1 MTSSAK
7 TPETFTEDANASNSQ
22 QVRLPALAMLGVGSM
37 GKSILAGLQSP
48 GVSTA
53 GPIRVTTH
61 SQSSAEQ
68 FESVENVSAL
78 SVEARADAN
87 RLAVQDAD
95 IVVLAVKPWMIHD
108 VLHEVANDLKNGA
121 TVVSVAAGIT
131 LRSMQKI
138 APEHVTVAR
147 AMPNTP
153 SLIGLGVTGLAFAD
167 NTPENTRR
175 VVREVFST
183 VGEVIEVDESQI
195 DALSAISGSGPAY
208 VYWFTEQLTEAAKRL
223 GFTDEDA
230 QTMAENTVVGA
241 ANLMNRSEKDPAAL
255 RRDVTSPNGTTE
267 QAIHVFADSD
277 FDLTVDEALQAAIR
291 RARELAAE

>member
-1 MTSSAK
+1 MRQILSRFVS
-7 TPETFTEDANASNSQ
+7 PLWRCS
-22 QVRLPALAMLGVGSM
+22 ALAQWAS
-37 GKSILAGLQSP
+37 QFSP
-48 GVSTA
+48 GYSHRVFQPRARYVSQRTPRA
-53 GPIRVTTH
+53 APSSLRASKT
-61 SQSSAEQ
+61 SQRCQ
-68 FESVENVSAL
+68 WKH
-78 SVEARADAN
+78 RADAN